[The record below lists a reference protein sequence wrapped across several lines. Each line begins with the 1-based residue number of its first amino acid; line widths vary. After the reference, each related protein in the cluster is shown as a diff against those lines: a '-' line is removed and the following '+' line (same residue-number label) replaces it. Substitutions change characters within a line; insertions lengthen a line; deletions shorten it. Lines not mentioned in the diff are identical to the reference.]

1 MAHPAPIKFKIA
13 TPALQGIFSEE
24 INTNKYLINLT

>member
-13 TPALQGIFSEE
+13 TPAPQDIFSEDFD
-24 INTNKYLINLT
+24 TNKYLINLT